1 MYSTKKTR
9 LSTTTFIINFC
20 KPAFINKSILEIK
33 KQQERNVKNTL
44 EEQLIDFSFTENKMS
59 EVDDILVSTEDYL
72 PDMDADGD
80 GQVSKNEILE
90 FFKSLFNKKEDK
102 DLTGEI
108 DANGDGKITQE
119 ELDKYN
125 YRTQDIKDQI
135 DENGDGIITQDE
147 VDNYNKGNEREEEN
161 ISTQPEL
168 NISNPFGPSF
178 KWEGDGTITIKPLDL
193 ELQNE

>member
-1 MYSTKKTR
+1 MPELDS
-9 LSTTTFIINFC
+9 N
-20 KPAFINKSILEIK
+20 
-33 KQQERNVKNTL
+33 
-44 EEQLIDFSFTENKMS
+44 
-59 EVDDILVSTEDYL
+59 
-72 PDMDADGD
+72 GD
-80 GQVSKNEILE
+80 GKVSDDEILGFIE
-90 FFKSLFNKKEDK
+90 SKIDGSSEDIE
-102 DLTGEI
+102 DISGEI
-108 DANGDGKITQE
+108 DENGDGKITQE